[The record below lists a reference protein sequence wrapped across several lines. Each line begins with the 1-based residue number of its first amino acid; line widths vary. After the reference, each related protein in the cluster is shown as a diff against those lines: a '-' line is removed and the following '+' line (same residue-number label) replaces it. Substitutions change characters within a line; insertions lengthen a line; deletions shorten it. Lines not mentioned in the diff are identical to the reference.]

1 MAEYIEREAL
11 LLRIDCYGTNKFG
24 MLDEDIRAFIK
35 AQPAADVAPVVHT
48 RWAHLGGDEW
58 RRSAQRCTE
67 VTAMRLID
75 RDAIHWRPD
84 ENWELYATAADIRAI
99 PTVDA
104 VVVTRCKDCKYLV
117 NATVNDNGFLI
128 CGISDMEI
136 APDDFCS
143 YGEPKEGTHADDHD

>member
-1 MAEYIEREAL
+1 
-11 LLRIDCYGTNKFG
+11 
-24 MLDEDIRAFIK
+24 
-35 AQPAADVAPVVHT
+35 
-48 RWAHLGGDEW
+48 
-58 RRSAQRCTE
+58 
-67 VTAMRLID
+67 MRLID